1 MEYAAHVVEKGDN
14 ESLEVIIPYLKEYP
28 IDWFSMLT
36 HSFKFWLAAFYAG
49 MAAGIFSTIAQILL
63 WWLFW
68 DALPSILY
76 RDARFAAAIILRE
89 GVLLSPVTLDWRVMF
104 IATWVHF
111 GLSIIYA
118 IVLSWLIHRLDI
130 KNALIAGG
138 LYGLGLFTINMYG
151 FVIIFPW
158 FVETRDWITVTA
170 HVVFGVS
177 AACVYKVLSER

>member
-1 MEYAAHVVEKGDN
+1 
-14 ESLEVIIPYLKEYP
+14 
-28 IDWFSMLT
+28 
-36 HSFKFWLAAFYAG
+36 
-49 MAAGIFSTIAQILL
+49 
-63 WWLFW
+63 
-68 DALPSILY
+68 
-76 RDARFAAAIILRE
+76 
-89 GVLLSPVTLDWRVMF
+89 MF

-118 IVLSWLIHRLDI
+118 VVLSWLIHRLDI

-177 AACVYKVLSER
+177 AACVYKVLSKR

>member
-1 MEYAAHVVEKGDN
+1 
-14 ESLEVIIPYLKEYP
+14 
-28 IDWFSMLT
+28 
-36 HSFKFWLAAFYAG
+36 

-63 WWLFW
+63 WWVFW

-76 RDARFAAAIILRE
+76 RDARFAAAIVLGQ
-89 GVLLSPVTLDWRVMF
+89 GVLPPSATLDWQVML
-104 IATWVHF
+104 IATWIHF

-130 KNALIAGG
+130 KNSLIVGG
-138 LYGLGLFTINMYG
+138 LYGLGIFTINMYG

-170 HVVFGVS
+170 HLVFGVS
-177 AACVYKVLSER
+177 AAGVYKALSKC

>member
-1 MEYAAHVVEKGDN
+1 
-14 ESLEVIIPYLKEYP
+14 
-28 IDWFSMLT
+28 
-36 HSFKFWLAAFYAG
+36 

-63 WWLFW
+63 WWSFW

-76 RDARFAAAIILRE
+76 RDARFAAAIILGR
-89 GVLLSPVTLDWRVMF
+89 GVLPPTATLDWQIMF
-104 IATWVHF
+104 IATWIHF

-118 IVLSWLIHRLDI
+118 ILLSWLIHRLDI
-130 KNALIAGG
+130 KNSLIFGG
-138 LYGLGLFTINMYG
+138 LYGLGLFIINMYG

-177 AACVYKVLSER
+177 AAGVYKVLSKP

>member
-1 MEYAAHVVEKGDN
+1 
-14 ESLEVIIPYLKEYP
+14 
-28 IDWFSMLT
+28 
-36 HSFKFWLAAFYAG
+36 

-63 WWLFW
+63 WWSFW

-76 RDARFAAAIILRE
+76 RDARFAAAIILGR
-89 GVLLSPVTLDWRVMF
+89 GVLPPPATLDWQIMF
-104 IATWVHF
+104 IATWIHF

-118 IVLSWLIHRLDI
+118 ILLSWLIHRLDI
-130 KNALIAGG
+130 KNSLIVGLSENSQNTNYDKINSYLINKLKIASLSKLPLSDAPIVGS
-138 LYGLGLFTINMYG
+138 LYGLGLFVINMYG

-177 AACVYKVLSER
+177 AAGVYKILSKP

>member
-1 MEYAAHVVEKGDN
+1 
-14 ESLEVIIPYLKEYP
+14 
-28 IDWFSMLT
+28 
-36 HSFKFWLAAFYAG
+36 

-63 WWLFW
+63 WWSFW

-76 RDARFAAAIILRE
+76 RDARFAAAIILGR
-89 GVLLSPVTLDWRVMF
+89 GVLPPPATLDWQIMF
-104 IATWVHF
+104 IATWIHF

-118 IVLSWLIHRLDI
+118 ILLSWLIHRLDI
-130 KNALIAGG
+130 KNSLIVGS
-138 LYGLGLFTINMYG
+138 LYGLGLFIINMYG

-177 AACVYKVLSER
+177 AAGVYKILSKP